1 MANTGMTTH
10 APSFFRMAMW
20 VDRSLRS
27 KVLGDLSQQ
36 VSMLGS
42 LGAGV
47 LSYDQRCDKGRQAS
61 RSENL
66 ARG

>member
-1 MANTGMTTH
+1 
-10 APSFFRMAMW
+10 MW